1 MEYNLKRK
9 KSIKSL
15 SMLNSE
21 QTHNFNQHLKCTK
34 ARLCIR
40 YRASL
45 TIEAAFVLP
54 LFVFCLALFLGL
66 FRVLGAEVH
75 VEKAVSCATE
85 RLAVSGVFEE
95 SSANHMLDGAVGNRW
110 IRQILKQEGC
120 PEEYFKNG
128 YQGIFLD
135 LLQSDE
141 KFVRYRAR
149 YQINL
154 PMGAF
159 FKQTV
164 SVVQIVSSRK
174 WNGWVEDAKS
184 GEEWVYITETGKVYH
199 KTASCRYLDLS
210 IQAVSVKQI
219 SKLRNKD
226 GSKYS
231 RCSCTEYAGG
241 EMVYITD
248 YGTEYHGGLNC
259 RKLKRTVYRVQK
271 SETGNKGACSKCYG
285 NK

>member
-164 SVVQIVSSRK
+164 SVAIVIEIAVSQCQEIENMAEQVSLVTEFNPVKVLR
-174 WNGWVEDAKS
+174 S
-184 GEEWVYITETGKVYH
+184 EEWMKELLHGLW
-199 KTASCRYLDLS
+199 RN
-210 IQAVSVKQI
+210 VK
-219 SKLRNKD
+219 
-226 GSKYS
+226 
-231 RCSCTEYAGG
+231 
-241 EMVYITD
+241 
-248 YGTEYHGGLNC
+248 
-259 RKLKRTVYRVQK
+259 
-271 SETGNKGACSKCYG
+271 
-285 NK
+285 